1 MSNILD
7 ELKLNLKVF
16 KEKKDSF
23 SDVLPSLEEEFQMQ
37 IKQHK
42 NNNVSKSND
51 SNNKK
56 DTGQNTKSEKRSNSA
71 KKADKTKTKV
81 GNDGN
86 RNKQAETKSASIIR
100 NPKGSSTIKN
110 ISARNDIPP
119 KKPSDQKSMNNKA
132 PSSQDRKERQNL
144 VNQTK
149 SPVTNTGDGEIK
161 NTALNS
167 KSVLKRDVVAE
178 KILSSTNPSPKPA
191 PSKCPDRNNVISC
204 SKSSNQSNCRQVMKL
219 PHINIVK
226 DTVNN
231 PFTVLKEEVD
241 KAKAANKTFTIRG
254 CFPAIRRALL
264 RRGWVEKLHF
274 SMRDQLNSDIKKFR
288 TYSIPE
294 LLYLV
299 RNKEIADLC
308 KRLIKSKLLEHH
320 QVDLYYGNNYE
331 SYKECPDRMK
341 QTLIN
346 RIRWSCP
353 SYTSKQG
360 LSEAS
365 RKSFWFHIPGVS
377 NMNHPRSYKLTKNGD
392 TEEFIK
398 DFNLTAAMSLLKWV
412 KTNHT
417 TGQCKI
423 LSPYGKIPLT
433 VFDFAINECYK
444 FIKKK
449 NHEDIDHDINE
460 AMSREWNDFLEHYY
474 RTVHIGNHFK
484 LTGDVT
490 ENDLVRKAS
499 FILERLKDHWPYLE
513 MDGLMNL
520 WILKPT
526 NSSQG
531 VGIHMCRTLKYVLDV
546 VKANPNRRY
555 VIQKYVERPL
565 LIYNTKFDIRQWF
578 LISSCVPLTIWIY
591 RQCYLRFSSQTYNLR
606 KLHESIHLTNN
617 SVQSRY
623 KKASTDIILPSY
635 NMWDSSQ
642 FKNYLSN
649 VGYPQAFDDIIY
661 PGMKES
667 ITAAVL
673 MHQESFD
680 QRRNTFEL
688 FGADFIVTEDFKPW
702 LLEINSNPALHASTP
717 ITARMCPLVLE
728 DVIRVVIDH
737 QRDGKKNTGGFELL
751 YQQQT
756 VSLCK
761 TGPLQ
766 VEGTHLKEDY
776 FSDPP
781 TVSEKN
787 STKVQTSDK
796 LEPVTCIRELGIGMR
811 NTLENLL
818 TILKQEKLKRL
829 KRRNISIET
838 LLSNTSIQ
846 TQTSLV
852 NNKIKT

>member
-1 MSNILD
+1 MVSNQIATPGEKFNQCTTKNRPKTLIERQPDPLESLEEELTQVISQCKSIVKDGNDEERENFAIGSKITLESVAEDMSNILD

-555 VIQKYVERPL
+555 VIQKYV
-565 LIYNTKFDIRQWF
+565 D
-578 LISSCVPLTIWIY
+578 
-591 RQCYLRFSSQTYNLR
+591 
-606 KLHESIHLTNN
+606 
-617 SVQSRY
+617 
-623 KKASTDIILPSY
+623 
-635 NMWDSSQ
+635 
-642 FKNYLSN
+642 

>member
-1 MSNILD
+1 MVSNQIATPGEKFNQCTTKNRPKTLIERQPDPLESLEEELTQVISQCKSIVKDGNDEERENFAIGSKITLESVAEDMSNILD

-204 SKSSNQSNCRQVMKL
+204 
-219 PHINIVK
+219 
-226 DTVNN
+226 
-231 PFTVLKEEVD
+231 
-241 KAKAANKTFTIRG
+241 
-254 CFPAIRRALL
+254 
-264 RRGWVEKLHF
+264 
-274 SMRDQLNSDIKKFR
+274 
-288 TYSIPE
+288 IPE